1 MQEWNATTMSM
12 VKPRKLLSAKLVFDM
27 LVQPTMQQRS

>member
-12 VKPRKLLSAKLVFDM
+12 VKPRKLLSAKLIFNMVYG
-27 LVQPTMQQRS
+27 R